1 MEQNTEYVYTLK
13 QTSQFKKDLKAVK
26 FDEHK
31 LDELQKVLEHLG
43 HTGMVSCVSERT
55 PSSSISKG
63 NGSNLFHLPS
73 SNLFHHPSAIRH
85 PTSLIHHPS
94 SIKHQ
99 PSYVRY
105 CQSEL

>member
-43 HTGMVSCVSERT
+43 HTGMVPSCMECHIEDDFLLIWKDPEQKVIRLVRLGT
-55 PSSSISKG
+55 HSK
-63 NGSNLFHLPS
+63 LFDKQ
-73 SNLFHHPSAIRH
+73 R
-85 PTSLIHHPS
+85 
-94 SIKHQ
+94 K
-99 PSYVRY
+99 RK
-105 CQSEL
+105 